1 MTGSGTQADPYII
14 TTWEE
19 LIDTT
24 NRTTTDFCEWQ
35 GGDVDLNN
43 IKPEGYTTSVVINGI
58 IDFKDATIKNLHTI
72 TTSFYIPIVFAFG
85 TNGYIKNLNLL
96 NCFFTGSYSNAIQF
110 GQDISSNMYL
120 ENLRIGAFLDL
131 TGSAQSSCT
140 IIRTSPNSR
149 SYQSTFQKCSF
160 NFRSD
165 TQEKVHLVYG
175 RNQDFYDCMFNF
187 DIKSRDGY
195 NVVEDSEYKADVY
208 HSIIRGR
215 YVGQT
220 EATKNFMGFNNH
232 SNIYLFDE
240 GSYTS
245 NSQGITIYDSETCTI
260 TGTNVKG
267 CTSAQMAD
275 TDYLKSIGFAIGD

>member
-58 IDFKDATIKNLHTI
+58 VDFKNATIKNLHTI
-72 TTSFYIPIVFAFG
+72 TSSYNIPIVFAFG

-96 NCFFTGSYSNAIQF
+96 NCFFTGSYVSAIQF
-110 GQDISSNMYL
+110 GQDISSNIYL

-140 IIRTSPNSR
+140 IIRTSPDSR

-165 TQEKVHLVYG
+165 TQSKVCLVYG
-175 RNQDFYDCMFNF
+175 RSQYFYDCQFDF
-187 DIKSRDGY
+187 DIKSKDGY
-195 NVVEDSEYKADVY
+195 NVVENEYKAKVY
-208 HSIIRGR
+208 HSTIKGR

-220 EATKNFMGFNNH
+220 ETTKNFTGFDNH

-245 NSQGITIYDSETCTI
+245 NSQGITIYNSDTCTI
-260 TGTNVKG
+260 TGTNMAS
-267 CTSAQMAD
+267 CTSTQMAD
-275 TDYLKSIGFAIGD
+275 TAYLKSIGFAIGD

>member
-1 MTGSGTQADPYII
+1 MTGSGTQQDPYIL

-72 TTSFYIPIVFAFG
+72 TTGFYTPIIFAFG

-96 NCFFTGSYSNAIQF
+96 NCFFTGSYTSAIQF
-110 GQDISSNMYL
+110 GQNMSSNMYL

-131 TGSAQSSCT
+131 TYADSYCT
-140 IIRTSPNSR
+140 IIETSPDSR
-149 SYQSTFQKCSF
+149 HYDSVFQKCSF

-165 TQEKVHLVYG
+165 TQSIVRLAYG
-175 RNQDFYDCMFNF
+175 RRQDFYDCQFDF
-187 DIKSRDGY
+187 DIKSKDGY
-195 NVVEDSEYKADVY
+195 NVVVDTDFKCNVY
-208 HSIIRGR
+208 HSRIKGR
-215 YVGQT
+215 YIGQT
-220 EATKNFMGFNNH
+220 ETTKSFTGFNNH
-232 SNIYLFDE
+232 SNVYLFDE

-245 NSQGITIYDSETCTI
+245 DSQGISVYNSDTCTI
-260 TGTNVKG
+260 TGSNMQG
-267 CTSAQMAD
+267 CTSAQLSD
-275 TDYLKSIGFAIGD
+275 TAYLKSIGFAIGD